1 MVYLNNS
8 ATSFPKPKS
17 VIEAINSSLMS
28 PPENQFRSGSKQG
41 EGNSFETCKN
51 NLGKLLGIKKTN
63 RIFFSSGATDAI
75 NRIFFGLG
83 LEKVPIV
90 ITSTEH
96 NSVLRPLFNSEK
108 TRSNLHIVD
117 CDERGKV
124 DLNSLEKIVQEASK
138 KGNKNS
144 AFLGLI
150 TLNHCSNV
158 TGAIQDAK
166 AIGKI
171 AHSYGFLFMLDVSQS
186 AGCIPIDI
194 DSWGVDIMVFTGHK
208 ALFGPQGT
216 GGYYVREGLFFSP
229 MLYGGTGRDS
239 RQLLYMGQDDFEYEV
254 GTQNLPGIIGLNAGI
269 EYVLKRGVE
278 NIFLEEKKKMRFLY
292 SELKKNPKI
301 KIYGNETEN
310 LGPLVSLNIM
320 GLKAKDVGYIL
331 ENAYSITVRTG
342 LHCSPLIHRA
352 LKTQEEGTIRVS
364 ISDLTSR
371 GDIQAFIN
379 AINEITENL

>member
-1 MVYLNNS
+1 MIYLNNS

-17 VIEAINSSLMS
+17 VIDAINSSLLS
-28 PPENQFRSGSKQG
+28 PPENQFRSGSKS
-41 EGNSFETCKN
+41 EENDSLETCKKS
-51 NLGKLLGIKKTN
+51 LGKLLGIKNTN
-63 RIFFSSGATDAI
+63 RIFLCSGATDAI
-75 NRIFFGLG
+75 NRIFFGLE
-83 LEKVPIV
+83 LEKTPIV
-90 ITSTEH
+90 VTSTEH

-124 DLNSLEKIVQEASK
+124 DLDSLEKIIQEASK
-138 KGNKNS
+138 KKDKNS
-144 AFLGLI
+144 VYSGLLV
-150 TLNHCSNV
+150 LNHCSNV
-158 TGAIQDAK
+158 TGAIQKAK

-171 AHSYGFLFMLDVSQS
+171 AHSYEFLYMLDISQS

-194 DSWGVDIMVFTGHK
+194 DSWGVDIMAFTGHK

-216 GGYYVREGLFFSP
+216 GGYYVREELFFSP

-239 RQLLYMGQDDFEYEV
+239 RQLLYMTQNDFEYEV
-254 GTQNLPGIIGLNAGI
+254 GTQNLTGFIGLNAGI
-269 EYVLKRGVE
+269 EYVLNKGVE
-278 NIFLEEKKKMRFLY
+278 NIFIEEKKKMLFLY

-301 KIYGNETEN
+301 IIYGNETEN
-310 LGPLVSLNIM
+310 LGPLLSLNIM

-352 LKTQEEGTIRVS
+352 LNTQEDGTLRVS
-364 ISDLTSR
+364 ISDLTSKE
-371 GDIQAFIN
+371 DIQAFIN
-379 AINEITENL
+379 AINEITLSL